1 MERSTAVRVLEE
13 ASEEAEGIEEDEEWK
28 QDAAEESR
36 EEEEENLECGI
47 GDENKAPIALGCYEL
62 AKQSKHK

>member
-1 MERSTAVRVLEE
+1 MDKSTAVRVLEE

-47 GDENKAPIALGCYEL
+47 GDENKAPIALGRYEL